1 MSNVNRLAP
10 RPLDWSAR
18 RHVDLDGYEA
28 SFLTDTN
35 STVSGILGPGRTT
48 DALLQR
54 AGRRLEEAIIRG
66 KEFQALRRRER
77 NTGEFMLALEAR
89 DLAKMKKLAKY
100 ADVTRFE
107 FEGVYVCFM
116 VDGRLKCASC
126 SFTIGSIRGRPSALL
141 CSGG

>member
-1 MSNVNRLAP
+1 MSDVD
-10 RPLDWSAR
+10 RPALPPDWSAR

-35 STVSGILGPGRTT
+35 STVSGIPGPGRTV
-48 DALLQR
+48 DVLLQR

-66 KEFQALRRRER
+66 KLEFQTLRRRETDTR
-77 NTGEFMLALEAR
+77 EFMLALKAS
-89 DLAKMKKLAKY
+89 DLLKMKKLAKY

-107 FEGVYVCFM
+107 AEGVYVYFM
-116 VDGRLKCASC
+116 VDGKLMCTSS
-126 SFTIGSIRGRPSALL
+126 SFTTGSVKGRPSTGL